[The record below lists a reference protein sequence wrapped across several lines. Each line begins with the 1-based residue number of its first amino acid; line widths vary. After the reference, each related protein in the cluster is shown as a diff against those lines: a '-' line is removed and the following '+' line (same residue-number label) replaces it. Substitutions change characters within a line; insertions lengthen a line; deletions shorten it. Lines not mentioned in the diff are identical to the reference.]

1 MPDILGAM
9 HGTTIG
15 WMAGMLL
22 ASALAGCGDDGDGG
36 AGGSATGTASG
47 SPSGTATGTQAGTAT
62 GVGGMGAGGMAA
74 CEVPTTTAEVEAF
87 LAGGSYTSFTAESGP
102 HDSAGPHF
110 GDVRVFVN
118 DVLLASLE
126 TGGGNHPVC
135 SAAIKELYGNGNTV
149 RGHSLSVKVSEGT
162 TGDSWYWY
170 ELYDGSTFADG
181 VGESLCTGCHGGG
194 DDFVLSPFPLQ

>member
-1 MPDILGAM
+1 MGVWVGAV
-9 HGTTIG
+9 
-15 WMAGMLL
+15 L
-22 ASALAGCGDDGDGG
+22 ALAACGDDGGGGGDGG
-36 AGGSATGTASG
+36 SGTGTASG
-47 SPSGTATGTQAGTAT
+47 SPTGTATGTAT
-62 GVGGMGAGGMAA
+62 GSGGMGAGGMAA

-87 LAGGSYTSFTAESGP
+87 LAGGSYTSFTAESAP

-118 DVLLASLE
+118 DILLGSLQA
-126 TGGGNHPVC
+126 GGDNHPVC
-135 SAAIKELYGNGNTV
+135 SAAIKELYGDGSTV
-149 RGHSLSVKVSEGT
+149 RGHSLSVKVSDGNG
-162 TGDSWYWY
+162 GDDWYWY